1 MKNESQKEASDQQ
14 DISEVELNN
23 VIDANKD
30 LYDKLN
36 ELPEMEA
43 LDSLIEEEE
52 VSRDGNKKPKISVD
66 FINKIK
72 SFYYENELVRYASW
86 ALVLIF
92 LSTTALTILEYD
104 MFYNDMVSD
113 VEGSFTFGRN
123 VPNWLETQW
132 KI

>member
-1 MKNESQKEASDQQ
+1 MKNESQLEALGQQ
-14 DISEVELNN
+14 EISEVELNN
-23 VIDANKD
+23 VIGANKD

-43 LDSLIEEEE
+43 LDSLIEEKEA
-52 VSRDGNKKPKISVD
+52 SRDGNKKPKFSID

-92 LSTTALTILEYD
+92 LSTTALTILEYL
-104 MFYNDMVSD
+104 S
-113 VEGSFTFGRN
+113 
-123 VPNWLETQW
+123 L
-132 KI
+132 IHI